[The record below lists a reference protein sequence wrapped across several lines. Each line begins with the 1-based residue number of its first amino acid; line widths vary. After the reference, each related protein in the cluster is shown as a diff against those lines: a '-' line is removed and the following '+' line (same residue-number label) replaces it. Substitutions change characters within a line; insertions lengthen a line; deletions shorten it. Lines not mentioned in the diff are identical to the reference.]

1 MIEIIV
7 ANGRQKNR
15 VEDYARSIMFELM
28 PRKKKGQ
35 IYIEFKNEVVID
47 DYSYKG
53 IAYGDKNAVDIEI
66 ARGST
71 EDMMVT
77 LAHELVHVKQFFRG
91 EIPSSKKIKT
101 TGSFHMTS
109 DEFEKEAY
117 LYEDYLYMTHWWK

>member
-53 IAYGDKNAVDIEI
+53 VAYGDKNAVD
-66 ARGST
+66 R
-71 EDMMVT
+71 DC
-77 LAHELVHVKQFFRG
+77 
-91 EIPSSKKIKT
+91 
-101 TGSFHMTS
+101 
-109 DEFEKEAY
+109 
-117 LYEDYLYMTHWWK
+117 